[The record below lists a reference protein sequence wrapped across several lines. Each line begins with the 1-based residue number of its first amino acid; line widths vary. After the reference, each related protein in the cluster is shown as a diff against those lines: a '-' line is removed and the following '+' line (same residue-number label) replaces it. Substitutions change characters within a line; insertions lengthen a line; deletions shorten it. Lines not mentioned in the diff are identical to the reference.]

1 MLTSTATNSSEQPDG
16 PAWAAARW
24 IAEGRGREL
33 PSEVIDAARVCLIDW
48 FACTLGGT
56 REPVVSLIQ
65 RRINAWSPTG
75 IAPLLT
81 GGFSAPAFAAL
92 LHSTAAHTTDF
103 DDTHIWTDAHFSG
116 PTWSA
121 VFSQLG
127 RHDGADDDLF
137 CKAFVAGF
145 EAGTKLGGRRL
156 GHAMVH
162 RGFQATALL
171 GRLSAA
177 AACSVITG
185 LDADR
190 IVMALTIA
198 GCQTAGLSTAAGSMM
213 KPFQGG
219 KTACDGVM
227 AAELA
232 ADGFAGDPS
241 LFDVGGGTIGSKR
254 IGGLA
259 RAFVQDGFA
268 EFAYP
273 EFSAG
278 WEILRNSIKAYPCL
292 HGLGPV
298 IDAARELYP
307 KIAGRKIERVRAYVG
322 PSIPKIARYDRP
334 TTSHEGRFSVQYVA
348 TLGLLGRSFAPEN
361 FEPEVMRAPQVDDLV
376 RRVEIVPTEGR
387 KMYNAA
393 VDVTLE
399 SGEVLLADVPLGR
412 GHPGR
417 PLTDSEMEGKFRM
430 LVEPALGTRT
440 TEVLHILHE
449 FPRPGTVKRAF
460 DTVRREPLRLFK
472 G

>member
-1 MLTSTATNSSEQPDG
+1 MTKSTTDSTIAQPDG
-16 PAWAAARW
+16 PAWNAARWLAAARDVV
-24 IAEGRGREL
+24 L
-33 PSEVIDAARVCLIDW
+33 PSEVTHAAKTCLIDW
-48 FACTLGGT
+48 FACALGGT
-56 REPVVSLIQ
+56 REPVVSLVL
-65 RRINAWSPTG
+65 RRVNAWSPTG
-75 IAPLLT
+75 TAALLT
-81 GGFSAPAFAAL
+81 GGCAAPAFAAL
-92 LHSTAAHTTDF
+92 LHSTSAHATDF

-121 VFSQLG
+121 VLAQM
-127 RHDGADDDLF
+127 RRDVDTDDLLY

-177 AACSVITG
+177 AACSVIAG
-185 LDADR
+185 LDDER
-190 IVMALTIA
+190 IAMALAIA

-219 KTACDGVM
+219 KSAFDGVI

-232 ADGFAGDPS
+232 ADGFTGDPR
-241 LFDVGGGTIGSKR
+241 LFDIGGGTIGSKR

-273 EFSAG
+273 DFSAG
-278 WEILRNSIKAYPCL
+278 WEILRNSIKVYPCL

-298 IDAARELYP
+298 IDAARELSP
-307 KIAGRKIERVRAYVG
+307 RIAGRKITRVRAYVG

-334 TTSHEGRFSVQYVA
+334 VTSHEGRFSVQYVA
-348 TLGLLGRSFAPEN
+348 TLGLLGRSFGPEN
-361 FEPEVMRAPQVDDLV
+361 FAPEVMHSREVDDLV
-376 RRVEIVPTEGR
+376 GRVEIVPTEGR

-399 SGEVLLADVPLGR
+399 SGEVLTADVPLGR

-417 PLTDSEMEGKFRM
+417 PLTDSEMEDKFRM
-430 LVEPALGTRT
+430 LVEPVMSTRT
-440 TEVLHILHE
+440 TELLRALRE
-449 FPRPGTVKRAF
+449 FPQRG
-460 DTVRREPLRLFK
+460 TVRRAFEIVTRTPLRIP
-472 G
+472 GR